1 MSTGIQSM
9 SAESIPQTLAPFFQE
24 YTLERLDLQANSGLI
39 IERTL
44 QFGSRPELRWLFRH
58 YSRLSI
64 AEWIRSHAQEGLP
77 EPHRAFWLTVLEI
90 DG

>member
-1 MSTGIQSM
+1 M

-24 YTLERLDLQANSGLI
+24 YAFERLDLAANASLI

-58 YSRLSI
+58 YSRPPI
-64 AEWIRSHAQEGLP
+64 IEWVRSHAQERLP
-77 EPHRAFWLTVLEI
+77 QPHRSFWRTVLEM
-90 DG
+90 DA